1 MKRIITISVLASLLM
16 GQSGIEIA
24 KMVDEKLSP
33 KDMSN
38 KTKMVL
44 TNSKGKTRANTMISK
59 TMDGNKKQIIWFL
72 EPKDDKGVAFLKIEH
87 DDKDDEMRMWLPAFK
102 KIRRISSMRMW
113 LPAFKKIRRISSK
126 KKGDSFMGSDLS
138 YEDMSS
144 RDLKDNDHN
153 RLDDEIINGK
163 DCFVLE
169 VQPKKEAKSSYS
181 KHISWIE
188 KSSLMA
194 IKENSYDKR
203 GQLKKKKEFSHK
215 LLKGYYLM
223 DRVFVEDVQ
232 KKHTTE
238 VSFEDIKVDMGIK
251 ENLFQEKNLKRMP
264 RN

>member
-59 TMDGNKKQIIWFL
+59 TLDGNKKQIIWFL

-87 DDKDDEMRMWLPAFK
+87 DDKDDE
-102 KIRRISSMRMW
+102 MRMW